1 MAKKSLTDLL
11 REEVDK
17 SPQLAADTVPE
28 TNNDQLLDQDTEAV
42 EKIPMSTTKSIS
54 NLTKAQLQAT
64 VTELRGALKKAQEAL
79 EQAQNQQE
87 SFANLQ
93 EALQNSQKNEASLKE
108 EVTELK
114 ADLERQAKSVQKLE
128 EELKQMNQIKKE
140 FEEAKKA
147 AIQLAETNEKL
158 TQKVNG
164 MKKDDKD
171 MTLQTKKLP
180 NQSLVPHTPNRPIQ
194 KESDK
199 PADFAKKT
207 WLL

>member
-128 EELKQMNQIKKE
+128 DVCYCFRSGTN
-140 FEEAKKA
+140 FESLS
-147 AIQLAETNEKL
+147 IPLQNGFCFFLHLLPTRGFGLCYLRL
-158 TQKVNG
+158 TRNFDLLRDSVG
-164 MKKDDKD
+164 F
-171 MTLQTKKLP
+171 TLLCHVVFP
-180 NQSLVPHTPNRPIQ
+180 
-194 KESDK
+194 DG
-199 PADFAKKT
+199 
-207 WLL
+207 